1 MSNYT
6 KATDFAAKD
15 ALLSGDPA
23 KIIKGTEID
32 TEYNA
37 ISTAI
42 STKADTVSPTFTGT
56 PLAPTA
62 TPGTNTTQVATT
74 AFVTAADVAERTATA
89 TLTNKTLTSPVI
101 TGANAT
107 ITSGTITGI
116 TDLTVADGG
125 TGVSALTAD
134 NVILGDGTNPVKF
147 VAPSTT
153 GNVLTSNGTTWTS
166 AAPKLDQVVTSSTSA
181 VTSVGGTAIPLDNTI
196 PQNTEGTEILTA
208 TITPKSASSTLIITC
223 SIGQVSP
230 NDGRTFIVAF
240 FQDSVADA
248 FHTSVFV
255 VNAGQNGGGTFT
267 FAKTSGTTSAT
278 TFKVRL
284 GPNVSATAYI
294 NGTSGGTQL
303 FNGSCNATLM
313 VTEIAV

>member
-1 MSNYT
+1 MSQI
-6 KATDFAAKD
+6 KDFQIG
-15 ALLSGDPA
+15 SEGDGLTVGGSLVVV
-23 KIIKGTEID
+23 GTS
-32 TEYNA
+32 TLGVVQASSFGA
-37 ISTAI
+37 I
-42 STKADTVSPTFTGT
+42 
-56 PLAPTA
+56 TA
-62 TPGTNTTQVATT
+62 TSANISGALTT
-74 AFVTAADVAERTATA
+74 ATASITTATIGAVVGTSA
-89 TLTNKTLTSPVI
+89 TLTNPLPIASGGTALTTLT
-101 TGANAT
+101 AE
-107 ITSGTITGI
+107 
-116 TDLTVADGG
+116 
-125 TGVSALTAD
+125 
-134 NVILGDGTNPVKF
+134 NVILGDGTNPVRF

-313 VTEIAV
+313 VTEIAS